1 MNVYDKRK
9 RLLRDVR
16 ISVID
21 SCNFRCGY
29 CMPEESSGNAP
40 KTTGKSRL
48 SFPEISEIVD
58 AFVHL
63 GVEKIRLTGGEPLLR
78 RNLPKLIEMIARRH
92 GDLDIALTTNGSM
105 LAKLAAE
112 LRASGLKRLTV
123 SLDTLDPE
131 RFFALSG
138 RRGRLEDVLLGI
150 RTAESAGFESIKI
163 NCVVQSGIND
173 ADVLAIADYFRWTRH
188 IVRFIE
194 FMDVGTCNRWDF
206 NKVVPSRELLDRIAA
221 RWPLV
226 AMGKQYPGE
235 VANRYRYQDGAG
247 EIGFI
252 SSVSQPFCGDC
263 NRARVS
269 ASGDLY
275 TCLFGHSGT
284 SLRPFLANDK
294 ARLITKITEIWRAR
308 DDRYSELR
316 GIAGVGEVGEGRVER
331 KRIEMYMIGG

>member
-9 RLLRDVR
+9 RPLRDVR

-58 AFVHL
+58 AFVYL

-131 RFFALSG
+131 RFFILSG

-150 RTAESAGFESIKI
+150 RMAEAAGFESIKI
-163 NCVVQSGIND
+163 NCVVQNGIND

-206 NKVVPSRELLDRIAA
+206 GKVVSSRELLDRIAA

-235 VANRYRYQDGAG
+235 VANRYRYEDGAG

-284 SLRPFLANDK
+284 SLRSFLSNDK
-294 ARLITKITEIWRAR
+294 ARLITKIAETWSAR

-316 GIAGVGEVGEGRVER
+316 GIAGVAEVGAGRVEK